1 MGVFR
6 SINIKEVIS
15 MLLVLDIGNTNISIG
30 VFEGDGRGDM
40 ESMAV
45 HARFSSIDRTA
56 DEAGLLLG
64 NLIESKGISKSSISG
79 AILCCVVPS
88 LEEAWKGAVREYLR
102 FAPVVVSN
110 KLDLGLRIDMDHPA
124 EVGADRLANAVGAA
138 GKYGC
143 PVVAVD
149 LGTAI
154 NIDVVSTDGAYMG
167 GAIAP
172 GLLTS
177 VRTLFSRTAKLP
189 QVALEAPPRA
199 IGRNTINAIQSGIIY
214 GYAGLVDALVA
225 RILGELGTDAPVVAT
240 GGHAEILAAES
251 RTIKTVDNWLT
262 LDGLRIIYR
271 RNRLGNKDA
280 L

>member
-1 MGVFR
+1 
-6 SINIKEVIS
+6 

-30 VFEGDGRGDM
+30 VFDGDSYGDI

-56 DEAGLLLG
+56 DEAGLLLET
-64 NLIESKGISKSSISG
+64 LLLSKGVPGDSIDG

-88 LEEAWKGAVREYLR
+88 LEVVWKEAIREYFR
-102 FAPVVVSN
+102 FEPVVVSN
-110 KLDLGLRIDMDHPA
+110 KLDLGMKIDMDHPD
-124 EVGADRLANAVGAA
+124 EVGADRLANAVGASQ
-138 GKYGC
+138 KYGH
-143 PVVAVD
+143 PVIAVD

-154 NIDVVSTDGAYMG
+154 NIDVVSKDCSYVG

-189 QVALEAPPRA
+189 QVALEAPPSA
-199 IGRNTINAIQSGIIY
+199 IGRNTVNAIQSGIIY
-214 GYAGLVDALVA
+214 GYTGLVDELVT
-225 RILGELGTDAPVVAT
+225 RILSELGEDAPVVAT
-240 GGHAEILAAES
+240 GGHAGILAAES
-251 RTIKTVDNWLT
+251 RVIKIVDHWLT

-271 RNRLGNKDA
+271 LNKPRSDNA
-280 L
+280 